1 LNRTV
6 TAAALAAVFLTS
18 AAGCGTETTSTPR
31 GRGSS
36 TPGRAPETERIDPY
50 GDPVV
55 YPRDPF
61 EGFPV
66 INELDYPG
74 EPGSCTEPP
83 SGTGAWSVQIAA
95 CAGESDAA
103 RLGAVASSLTGLPFF
118 VDREDVWWKVR
129 LGSYSSA
136 EDAAAGL
143 ATAVGSG
150 YSDAWIVRR
159 LP

>member
-1 LNRTV
+1 M
-6 TAAALAAVFLTS
+6 
-18 AAGCGTETTSTPR
+18 
-31 GRGSS
+31 
-36 TPGRAPETERIDPY
+36 
-50 GDPVV
+50 V